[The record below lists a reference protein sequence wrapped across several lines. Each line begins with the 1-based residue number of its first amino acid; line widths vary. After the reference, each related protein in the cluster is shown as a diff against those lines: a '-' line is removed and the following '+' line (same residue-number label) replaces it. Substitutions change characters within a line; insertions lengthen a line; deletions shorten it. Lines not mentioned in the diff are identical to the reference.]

1 MLLKHSETSILKWN
15 GYHTSYLCET
25 ILKRLITAITFI
37 TILSPFQLCAKWY
50 EHTFTTMGTRAHLE
64 FWLDEKNNA
73 NSKVEKLMLAVTSE
87 MNRLDES
94 MSPYITTSELSLVN
108 REAGKRELT
117 VSKEL
122 FSLLATSHDISV
134 MSEGAFDITYAS
146 IGYQYDYREKIR
158 PKQSSIDKALSAINY
173 QGIILDDINSTVKF
187 DNSVI
192 KIDLGGIAKGYAIK
206 RCISILQ
213 SLGVK
218 HALMSAGGDT
228 ALLGDRHGRP
238 WLVGIKHPRA
248 EQKNAVHIP
257 LSDEVIST
265 SGDYERYFIENGKR
279 YHHII
284 NPKTGDSAR
293 KVVSVSVIGRDAT
306 YVDALSTT
314 LFVKGLTEGMAI
326 IDRLP
331 EYEAIII
338 DNQQK
343 LHFSKGL
350 QQ

>member
-1 MLLKHSETSILKWN
+1 MIPKLKL
-15 GYHTSYLCET
+15 
-25 ILKRLITAITFI
+25 LITVIACITVFI
-37 TILSPFQLCAKWY
+37 PTEVTAKWY
-50 EHTFTTMGTRAHLE
+50 QHTFNTMGTRAHLE
-64 FWLDEKNNA
+64 FWLAPA
-73 NSKVEKLMLAVTSE
+73 NDADADKLMAAISSE
-87 MNRLDES
+87 MNRLDHA
-94 MSPYITTSELSLVN
+94 MSPYKTTSELSLVN
-108 REAGKRELT
+108 RDAGMSNVV
-117 VSKEL
+117 VSQEL
-122 FSLLATSHDISV
+122 FSLLATSNDISA
-134 MSEGAFDITYAS
+134 MSGGAFDITYAS

-158 PKQSSIDKALSAINY
+158 PKQASIDAALPAINY
-173 QGIILDDINSTVKF
+173 QGIALDENQSTVKF
-187 DNSVI
+187 ANSAI

-206 RCISILQ
+206 RCISILKTA
-213 SLGVK
+213 GIK

-248 EQKNAVHIP
+248 EKKNAVHIP
-257 LSDEVIST
+257 LSDEAIST

-293 KVVSVSVIGRDAT
+293 KVVSVSVIGKDAT

-314 LFVKGLTEGMAI
+314 LFVKGLREGMALI
-326 IDRLP
+326 NRLP

-343 LHFSKGL
+343 LHFSNGL